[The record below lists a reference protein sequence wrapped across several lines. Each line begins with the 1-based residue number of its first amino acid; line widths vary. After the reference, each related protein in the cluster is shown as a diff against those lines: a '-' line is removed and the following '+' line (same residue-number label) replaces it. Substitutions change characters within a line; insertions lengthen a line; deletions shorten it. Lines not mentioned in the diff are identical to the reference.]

1 MRQPMYYEPDAPSTT
16 LVDESDAS
24 QILTVEELRALRDRM
39 GAEATAARQR
49 RSAAPSEVP
58 PSPAVIPLEARAE
71 VWEVWEAL
79 RHQAIHRQRR
89 LRRLAAVG
97 CLVLAGGMVGVLVIT
112 THTRPDP
119 RSTGQ
124 GFVPVLP
131 APVVSVPPAPV
142 VSVPPVTTSSV
153 PVPVFPTPEAPPV
166 TPAVPI
172 APAPGGSAANTTKLP
187 AARVRPP
194 RASSRPAPSRPS
206 AAPTPTDGRPP
217 PTVVNLDESPS
228 RPSAAP
234 SDGRPPPTVVNLDE
248 RRRGQR

>member
-1 MRQPMYYEPDAPSTT
+1 M
-16 LVDESDAS
+16 DESDAG

-39 GAEATAARQR
+39 GAEAAAARQG
-49 RSAAPSEVP
+49 RSAAPSEVST
-58 PSPAVIPLEARAE
+58 SPAVIPLEARAE

-79 RHQAIHRQRR
+79 RYQAIHRQRR

-131 APVVSVPPAPV
+131 APVVSM
-142 VSVPPVTTSSV
+142 PPVTTSSV

-187 AARVRPP
+187 ATKVPAARVHPP
-194 RASSRPAPSRPS
+194 RARSRP
-206 AAPTPTDGRPP
+206 T
-217 PTVVNLDESPS
+217 PS

-248 RRRGQR
+248 RRREQR

>member
-1 MRQPMYYEPDAPSTT
+1 M
-16 LVDESDAS
+16 DESDAG

-39 GAEATAARQR
+39 GAEAAAARQG
-49 RSAAPSEVP
+49 RSAAPSEVST
-58 PSPAVIPLEARAE
+58 SPAVIPLEARAE
-71 VWEVWEAL
+71 VWEAL
-79 RHQAIHRQRR
+79 RYHAIHRQRR

-112 THTRPDP
+112 THTRSDP

-131 APVVSVPPAPV
+131 APVVSVPP
-142 VSVPPVTTSSV
+142 VTTSSV
-153 PVPVFPTPEAPPV
+153 PVPVFPAPEAPPV
-166 TPAVPI
+166 TSAVPI

-187 AARVRPP
+187 TARVHPP
-194 RASSRPAPSRPS
+194 RARSRPAPSRPP
-206 AAPTPTDGRPP
+206 AAPAPTDGRPP

-234 SDGRPPPTVVNLDE
+234 APSDGRPPPTVVNLDE

>member
-1 MRQPMYYEPDAPSTT
+1 
-16 LVDESDAS
+16 
-24 QILTVEELRALRDRM
+24 M
-39 GAEATAARQR
+39 GAEATAARQG

-112 THTRPDP
+112 THTRSDP

-131 APVVSVPPAPV
+131 APVVSMPPAPV

-172 APAPGGSAANTTKLP
+172 APAPGGSAANTTRLPATKVP
-187 AARVRPP
+187 AARVHPP
-194 RASSRPAPSRPS
+194 RARSRPAPSRPPV
-206 AAPTPTDGRPP
+206 APAPTDGRPP